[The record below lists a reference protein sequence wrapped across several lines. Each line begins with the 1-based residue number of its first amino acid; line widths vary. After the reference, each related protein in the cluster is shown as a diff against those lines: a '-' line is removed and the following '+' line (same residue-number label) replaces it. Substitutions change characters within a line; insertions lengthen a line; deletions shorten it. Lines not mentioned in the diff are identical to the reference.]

1 MKTKTVSMALALSLL
16 LGASYTQ
23 AHSDKGSHIKNYQH
37 NYHTYARG
45 ENNAHRHRKHTAHKY
60 KHKTHRTGHITVHHH
75 YHTRHR
81 VHRHKSYWSD
91 DYWKIA
97 GGHILLNELLY
108 HGHNHRYCRH
118 HFDH

>member
-1 MKTKTVSMALALSLL
+1 MKIKTVSMALALSLL

-45 ENNAHRHRKHTAHKY
+45 ENNAHRHRKYNAHK
-60 KHKTHRTGHITVHHH
+60 HKAHRATHFTVHHH

-81 VHRHKSYWSD
+81 VHRHKSHWSD